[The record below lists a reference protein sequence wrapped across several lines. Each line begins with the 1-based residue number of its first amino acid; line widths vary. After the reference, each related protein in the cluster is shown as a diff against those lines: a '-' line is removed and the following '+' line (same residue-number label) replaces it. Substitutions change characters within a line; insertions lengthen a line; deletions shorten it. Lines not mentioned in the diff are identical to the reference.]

1 MARERSDKFTIQL
14 VIPLMAVQQTAIP
27 SDRIPEDNLETD
39 QNWLSR
45 GKRSHRQT
53 RDEVLTELTNTGPLS

>member
-1 MARERSDKFTIQL
+1 MARGRSDRLTIQL
-14 VIPLMAVQQTAIP
+14 VIPLMVVQQTATP

-45 GKRSHRQT
+45 EERSYRQT
-53 RDEVLTELTNTGPLS
+53 RDEILTELTNTGPLS